1 MTLPLARFGRTNHL
15 SSRVIFGAAALS
27 AMSQDRANQTMDYV
41 VSRGVNHF
49 DTAASYGESELRLA
63 PWLATNRSKV
73 FLATKTDQRTGD
85 GARAQLELSLERLGV
100 DHVDLIQFHN
110 LVAEDDW
117 EAAHAPDG
125 AIAAMAK
132 ARDEGL
138 VRHLGVTGHGVEVI
152 RQHLRSLER
161 FDFDS
166 VLFPYNTTMLQED
179 GYEDSVNQLL
189 GICTER
195 EVAVQTIKAV
205 AKRRW
210 VTQPDR
216 QFSWYEALAADS
228 GALDRAVKFV
238 LSNEQLFLN
247 TTSDA
252 RLLPSIFDAAEGDLA
267 CPSSEQIQADIA
279 DNDMRS
285 LFTALTPTGTG

>member
-1 MTLPLARFGRTNHL
+1 MTLPVARFGRTNHL

-27 AMSQDRANQTMDYV
+27 AMSQDRADQAMDYV

-85 GARAQLELSLERLGV
+85 DARAQLELSLERMGV

-110 LVAEDDW
+110 LVAQDDW
-117 EAAHAPDG
+117 DTAHAPGG
-125 AIAAMAK
+125 AIEAMTQ

-138 VRHLGVTGHGVEVI
+138 VRFLGVTGHGVDVV
-152 RQHLRSLER
+152 RQHQCSLDR

-166 VLFPYNTTMLQED
+166 VLLPYNTTMVLED
-179 GYEDSVNQLL
+179 GYADSVNQLL
-189 GICTER
+189 GVCAER
-195 EVAVQTIKAV
+195 DVAVQTIKAV

-210 VTQPDR
+210 VAQPER
-216 QFSWYEALAADS
+216 QFSWYEALDADS
-228 GALDRAVKFV
+228 EALDRSVKFV
-238 LSNEQLFLN
+238 LSNEQMFLN

-252 RLLPSIFDAAEGDLA
+252 RLLPSILDAAEGDLV
-267 CPSSEQIQADIA
+267 CPRAEQIQADID
-279 DNDMRS
+279 DNQMQS
-285 LFTALTPTGTG
+285 LFNELTPT